1 MGDDYRLGDFY
12 RICDRTGFK
21 VRASQTSKEW
31 NGLIVRDK
39 SCEPRQSQDFVR
51 GVPDRQDVPD
61 PRPEPAGRAV
71 GNPTTSLASEGD
83 PGDTI
88 ISVYATEGMVAGD
101 TLQIVTDSGLTSKV
115 ISSMGGVGTA
125 TGGYPVTLT
134 TTLNAEAS
142 VGNAV
147 TDRTR
152 FITATDSF

>member
-1 MGDDYRLGDFY
+1 MGDDYRPGDFY

-21 VRASQTSKEW
+21 VRASETAKEW
-31 NGLIVRDK
+31 NGLIVRD
-39 SCEPRQSQDFVR
+39 QSYETRHPQDFVR
-51 GVPDRQDVPD
+51 GVYDKQNVPD
-61 PRPEPAGRAV
+61 PRPEPTGRSV
-71 GNPTTSLASEGD
+71 GNPATSLASEGD
-83 PGDTI
+83 PSDTI
-88 ISVYATEGMVAGD
+88 ITVYSTEGMVAGD

-115 ISSMGGVGTA
+115 ISSMGVGTA
-125 TGGYPVTLT
+125 TGGFHITLT